1 MRTTTETKNLKKK
14 NILVTGAAGYI
25 GSMLCTKL
33 VENGY
38 NVTAVDI
45 LTYTSNSL
53 NHLFSN
59 KNFNFI
65 KEDITKEKVV
75 KKIIRNKNF
84 IFPLAG
90 IVGAPLC
97 EKNKKKAINTNLTAI
112 KMILKNI
119 KKSQKIIFPT
129 TNSGYG
135 IGEKNKFCT
144 EETPLNPISLY
155 GRTKSDAEKEVL
167 KHKNS
172 ISFRLATVF
181 GCSYRMRTDLL
192 VNNFVENA
200 IRTNKLV
207 LFEPYFRRNYIHILD
222 VVRAF
227 LFAMDNFNKMQS
239 NIYNLG
245 LSSANIT
252 KLELAKKIKVNL
264 KKLVIKINKSQ
275 KDPDKRDYFVSNKKI
290 EKLGFKALFSLDD
303 GIKEL
308 INVFRYSN
316 TKIINNY

>member
-1 MRTTTETKNLKKK
+1 MRTITETKILKK

-33 VENGY
+33 VEKGY

-59 KNFNFI
+59 KNFNFV
-65 KEDITKEKVV
+65 KADITKEKVV
-75 KKIIRNKNF
+75 RKIIINKHF

-97 EKNKKKAINTNLTAI
+97 EKNKKKAVNTNLNAI
-112 KMILKNI
+112 KLILKNI

-155 GRTKSDAEKEVL
+155 GRTKSDGEKEVL
-167 KHKNS
+167 KH
-172 ISFRLATVF
+172 AETVEA
-181 GCSYRMRTDLL
+181 DLITIMNL
-192 VNNFVENA
+192 N
-200 IRTNKLV
+200 R
-207 LFEPYFRRNYIHILD
+207 
-222 VVRAF
+222 
-227 LFAMDNFNKMQS
+227 S
-239 NIYNLG
+239 NL
-245 LSSANIT
+245 LSSLLSNPEEYLLTNEANIPILILNPR
-252 KLELAKKIKVNL
+252 KNISA
-264 KKLVIKINKSQ
+264 
-275 KDPDKRDYFVSNKKI
+275 
-290 EKLGFKALFSLDD
+290 FSL
-303 GIKEL
+303 G
-308 INVFRYSN
+308 
-316 TKIINNY
+316 

>member
-1 MRTTTETKNLKKK
+1 
-14 NILVTGAAGYI
+14 
-25 GSMLCTKL
+25 
-33 VENGY
+33 
-38 NVTAVDI
+38 
-45 LTYTSNSL
+45 
-53 NHLFSN
+53 
-59 KNFNFI
+59 
-65 KEDITKEKVV
+65 
-75 KKIIRNKNF
+75 
-84 IFPLAG
+84 
-90 IVGAPLC
+90 
-97 EKNKKKAINTNLTAI
+97 
-112 KMILKNI
+112 
-119 KKSQKIIFPT
+119 
-129 TNSGYG
+129 
-135 IGEKNKFCT
+135 
-144 EETPLNPISLY
+144 
-155 GRTKSDAEKEVL
+155 
-167 KHKNS
+167 
-172 ISFRLATVF
+172 
-181 GCSYRMRTDLL
+181 MRTDLL

-227 LFAMDNFNKMQS
+227 LFAMNNFNKMQS

-308 INVFRYSN
+308 INVFSYSN
-316 TKIINNY
+316 TKIVNNY